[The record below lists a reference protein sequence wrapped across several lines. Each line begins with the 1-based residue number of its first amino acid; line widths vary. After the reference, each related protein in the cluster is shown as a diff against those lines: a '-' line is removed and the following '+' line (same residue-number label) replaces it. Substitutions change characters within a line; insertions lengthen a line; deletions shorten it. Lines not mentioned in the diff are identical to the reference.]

1 MGAQAEQTASL
12 VKLADDLVYAKK
24 QRHLSCLQKEL
35 LQGVLTGLK
44 YKEIQA
50 DKTKELH
57 HYPVE
62 YLGRYVAYE
71 LWKLLTE
78 VLRGLEVLSAGEKV
92 TKNNVCAYLQRVSNQ
107 QCEPAV
113 SQVVI
118 QDSNIEVLPKIAPIA
133 SISNSDYPI
142 NKQSIIQL
150 GFNKINW
157 VGREALIAEISQK
170 LLKKCRILSLFGITG
185 IGKTALAGR
194 LTIEGKI
201 AESFPL
207 VTLVDFNSAMANFDS
222 IARSILGEQNATDS
236 ELLQSP
242 EKLVAAVVGKLK
254 TQPFLLVLDM
264 VEEILEVDSNGVHQ
278 FKELIFSRFFEQVIR
293 SDVMASRIII
303 TSQYQLPVIAEG
315 RHPVRTETFRLTG
328 LEEIEALELFK
339 NYDANQQTE
348 IDRLPEASLLKR
360 IIRVYEGHPL
370 ALKVIAGEIQE
381 APYQGDIQAY
391 WHDYGKEIEAVEG
404 LKSSSEESCR
414 EDKPKL
420 DRYSI
425 NLTDLVKIRVEKT
438 FTRLLKS
445 SPLACLMLCMGAK
458 YRRAVERQA
467 WLMLVDEYSDEASL
481 IAFQTLQRRFLL
493 EEEYTSRKVLYRLH
507 SLIRRVALDNLSK
520 IEDEVLPP

>member
-1 MGAQAEQTASL
+1 MGAEAEQVASL

-24 QRHLSCLQKEL
+24 QRYLSCLQKEL
-35 LQGVLTGLK
+35 LQGILSGLK

-50 DKTKELH
+50 NKTNELH

-62 YLGRYVAYE
+62 YLGCYVAYE

-78 VLRGLEVLSAGEKV
+78 VLHSLDVLSAGEKV
-92 TKNNVCAYLQRVSNQ
+92 TKNNVRAYLQRVIKQ
-107 QCEPAV
+107 QREPAV

-118 QDSNIEVLPKIAPIA
+118 QNLNIEGAPTA
-133 SISNSDYPI
+133 SISRSDYPI
-142 NKQSIIQL
+142 NKQSIIQP

-170 LLKKCRILSLFGITG
+170 LLKKCRILSVVGITG

-194 LTIEGKI
+194 LTIEAEI

-207 VTLVDFNSAMANFDS
+207 VTLVDFNSALANFDS
-222 IARSILGEQNATDS
+222 VARSILGEQNAMDS

-278 FKELIFSRFFEQVIR
+278 FKESIFFQFLERVIKT
-293 SDVMASRIII
+293 DVMLSRIII
-303 TSQYQLPVIAEG
+303 TSQDKLPILAEG
-315 RHPVRTETFRLTG
+315 RYPALTETIQLTG
-328 LEEIEALELFK
+328 LTETEAFALFNCWDIK
-339 NYDANQQTE
+339 VKANPNN
-348 IDRLPEASLLKR
+348 ISEASLLRR
-360 IIRVYEGHPL
+360 IINVYEGHPL
-370 ALKVIAGEIQE
+370 ALTVIVGEIQE
-381 APYQGDIQAY
+381 TPYCGDIQAY
-391 WHDYGKEIEAVEG
+391 WYDYGQEIEAIES
-404 LKSSSEESCR
+404 LKNSSDESCR
-414 EDKPKL
+414 EDKPRL

-425 NLTDLVKIRVEKT
+425 NLAELVKTRVEKT
-438 FTRLLKS
+438 FSRLLKS
-445 SPLACLMLCMGAK
+445 SPLAYLMLCMGAK
-458 YRRAVERQA
+458 YRRAVERRA
-467 WLMLVDEYSDEASL
+467 WLMLIDECHDEDSL
-481 IAFQTLQRRFLL
+481 IAFQVLQKRFLL
-493 EEEYTSRKVLYRLH
+493 EKEYTPGKVLYRLH